1 MGVRK
6 VKVKKLGAIV
16 AITVAGC
23 SPMQGPIRPIPDV
36 PMGPYVIV
44 LGIAQDGGY
53 PQSGCAKPGCDPAW
67 ADTSSR
73 RFVASLGLVDPVTS
87 RRWLFDATPDFR
99 DQLRLLDATF
109 PVDERAPG
117 LSGIFLTHAHI
128 GHYTGL
134 MMLGREVLGASRVP
148 VHALPRMKGFLES
161 NGPWD
166 QLVKLE
172 NIVIQTMTPDEP
184 VPLTDTI
191 SVTPLLVPHRDEYSE
206 TAGFIISGPAKK
218 VLFLPDID
226 KWDRWD
232 TPIEEILRQVDV
244 AYVDATF
251 YEDGEIPGRAMS
263 EIPHPF
269 IEESMN
275 RLQAL
280 PDSERAKVRF
290 IHLNHTNPALLP
302 ASDARRTIHERGFAL
317 AEQGEQIGL

>member
-1 MGVRK
+1 MRR
-6 VKVKKLGAIV
+6 LGAIA
-16 AITVAGC
+16 AIALAGC
-23 SPMQGPIRPIPDV
+23 SPMQEPIRTAPEAITS
-36 PMGPYVIV
+36 PYVIV
-44 LGIAQDGGY
+44 LGVAQDGGY

-67 ADTSSR
+67 ADTSNR
-73 RFVASLGLVDPVTS
+73 RYVASLGLVDPLTS
-87 RRWLFDATPDFR
+87 RRWMFDATPDFR
-99 DQLRLLDATF
+99 DQLRLLDSTF

-134 MMLGREVLGASRVP
+134 MMLGREVIGASRVP
-148 VHALPRMKGFLES
+148 VHALPRMKSFLES

-166 QLVKLE
+166 QLVRLE
-172 NIVIQTMTPDEP
+172 NIVIEPMTSETP
-184 VPLTDTI
+184 VVLTDTI
-191 SVTPLLVPHRDEYSE
+191 TVTPLVVPHRDEYSE
-206 TAGFIISGPAKK
+206 TAGFIISGPARK

-226 KWDRWD
+226 KWERWA

-269 IEESMN
+269 IMESMD
-275 RLQAL
+275 RFQSL

-302 ASDARRTIHERGFAL
+302 DSDARRTIRERGFAV
-317 AEQGEQIGL
+317 AEQGEMAGL